1 MTKNKPT
8 EIKLTRGAIKLLQT
22 IVPQPNWAKTLDN
35 VYRAGR
41 FIEILEEK
49 FPEEMPREPDKQ
61 RDWLNEFVQF
71 SITPKYRKMLEAC
84 LEHHVKAG
92 AIVPT
97 KHTIVLMD
105 ALGLEFDDDEDDE
118 G

>member
-1 MTKNKPT
+1 MTKGSKK
-8 EIKLTRGAIKLLQT
+8 IKLTRGAIKLLHT

-49 FPEEMPREPDKQ
+49 FPEDMPKGGDEQRE
-61 RDWLNEFVQF
+61 WLNTFVEFDLA
-71 SITPKYRKMLEAC
+71 SKYRKMLETC
-84 LEHHVKAG
+84 LEHHVRAG
-92 AIVPT
+92 AIIPT

-105 ALGLEFDDDEDDE
+105 ALGIDFDDDEDENE